1 MSINWYKYI
10 FNTTLNINKITVYFR
25 IQANDKA
32 LNLINRPKMVYNI
45 FIKSNISLAAW
56 CLPKMLCEIREWMS
70 EWVCGGR
77 RKWLRVTC
85 SARYIVAIDVNIF
98 FLLQLLLF
106 LFFFVVVVTF
116 FAITLIIHVV
126 LLIEYRQHH
135 FLTVGAIKSKIE
147 NPNEHRE
154 EKGPWNGKNEW
165 GWQISNM
172 IETYV

>member
-77 RKWLRVTC
+77 KKWLRVTC
-85 SARYIVAIDVNIF
+85 ICARYIVAIDVNIF
-98 FLLQLLLF
+98 FLLQLLLLL
-106 LFFFVVVVTF
+106 LFFCRRRHF
-116 FAITLIIHVV
+116 FCNHINHSRRPADWISPTPFSHS
-126 LLIEYRQHH
+126 
-135 FLTVGAIKSKIE
+135 GCNKIE
-147 NPNEHRE
+147 NWKPERTSRR
-154 EKGPWNGKNEW
+154 KRAVEW
-165 GWQISNM
+165 
-172 IETYV
+172 